1 MTYSRSS
8 PRKRR
13 PKNNSV
19 LRVALTGG
27 IASGKSVVA
36 GLLEQKG
43 FTIHS
48 ADATAHELMSPGR
61 PAWKKIVA
69 RFGRDILREDRTID
83 RARLGPA
90 VFSDPAARR
99 FLDRLLHPLVLAE
112 RERILRRLEREGRVR
127 IFVSEAAL
135 TVEAGYARHF
145 DRVVVVHC
153 SKAEQV
159 RRLRERDGIGR
170 AAALRKIGSQMPRKE
185 KLRHADYAIDTT
197 GSLAETVEQTERV
210 CAQLVRDAEIKKR
223 GSAGLGLGEECL

>member
-13 PKNNSV
+13 PKKNSV

-48 ADATAHELMSPGR
+48 ADAAAHELMSPGR

-145 DRVVVVHC
+145 DRVIVVHC

-210 CAQLVRDAEIKKR
+210 CAQLVRDAEIKQR

>member
-1 MTYSRSS
+1 MTFLKSS
-8 PRKRR
+8 PRKKR
-13 PKNNSV
+13 PKRPSV

-27 IASGKSVVA
+27 IACGKSVVA
-36 GLLEQKG
+36 RLLEEKG
-43 FTIHS
+43 CFVHS
-48 ADATAHELMSPGR
+48 ADKAAHDLMSPGR

-83 RARLGPA
+83 RSRLGPA
-90 VFSDPAARR
+90 VFSDPSARR
-99 FLDRLLHPLVLAE
+99 FLDRLIHPLVLTE
-112 RERILRRLEREGRVR
+112 QEQILRRLEREGRVL

-145 DRVVVVHC
+145 DRVIVVHC
-153 SKAEQV
+153 SKSEQV

-170 AAALRKIGSQMPRKE
+170 AAALRKIGAQMPRKE

-210 CAQLVRDAEIKKR
+210 CACLHQDAKLKR
-223 GSAGLGLGEECL
+223 MGSTGLGL

>member
-1 MTYSRSS
+1 MTFSKSS
-8 PRKRR
+8 PQKRR
-13 PKNNSV
+13 PRRPSV

-27 IASGKSVVA
+27 IACGKSVVA
-36 GLLEQKG
+36 RLLEEKG
-43 FTIHS
+43 CFVHS
-48 ADATAHELMSPGR
+48 ADKAAHDLMSPGR

-90 VFSDPAARR
+90 VFSDPSARR
-99 FLDRLLHPLVLAE
+99 FLDRLLHPLVLTE
-112 RERILRRLEREGRVR
+112 QERILRRLEREGRVR

-135 TVEAGYARHF
+135 TVEAGYAGHF

-153 SKAEQV
+153 SRSEQV

-170 AAALRKIGSQMPRKE
+170 AAALRKIGAQMPRKE

-197 GSLAETVEQTERV
+197 GSLGETVEQTERV
-210 CAQLVRDAEIKKR
+210 YACLLQDAEFKR
-223 GSAGLGLGEECL
+223 MGSAGLGLGEEGL

>member
-1 MTYSRSS
+1 MTFLKSS
-8 PRKRR
+8 PRKKR
-13 PKNNSV
+13 PKRPSI

-27 IASGKSVVA
+27 IACGKSVVA
-36 GLLEQKG
+36 RLLEEKG
-43 FTIHS
+43 CFVHS
-48 ADATAHELMSPGR
+48 ADKAAHDLMSPGR

-83 RARLGPA
+83 RSRLGPA
-90 VFSDPAARR
+90 VFSDPSARR
-99 FLDRLLHPLVLAE
+99 FLDRLIHPLVLTE
-112 RERILRRLEREGRVR
+112 QEQILRRLEREGRVL

-145 DRVVVVHC
+145 DRVIVVHC
-153 SKAEQV
+153 SKSEQV

-170 AAALRKIGSQMPRKE
+170 AAALRKIGAQMPRKE

-210 CAQLVRDAEIKKR
+210 CACLHQDAKLKR
-223 GSAGLGLGEECL
+223 MGSTGLGL